1 MPRHAATLLAFL
13 ALAAPASAQEAA
25 PAPRLR
31 LERVTTAVPWPRGL
45 AFLDDGRLVVLARG
59 RHRRAGGPD
68 PRVRDHA
75 GSLFVVDPEVA
86 EPADGP
92 AGRAVATNA
101 RLLAA
106 PTAPPFH
113 LWDPATP
120 PEADALM
127 DRPYCTLA
135 WDPASRNLFVCAFS
149 GVDRADGAFRKN
161 ATDALF
167 RHDLRTGRWAVVER
181 HDPAVVPAEA
191 LGPDVSTVFYPH
203 HDPARH
209 PPPHGWLNGP
219 DGCAVAGEFL
229 YAVAKDN
236 SALAQYDLAA
246 LRRDPDAPPPPSRV
260 VLGDE
265 VALRGGGRLR
275 VEGHS
280 ALAAGDGWLY
290 VGFRTTSQ
298 VVRLP
303 LDARGDLVRPV
314 VGELIARFAPWDPVR
329 RQSDDLMDLALAPDG
344 DLVVATARTGRLWRV
359 RPDPARP
366 FDAAGQ
372 TPWVDLRALT
382 GDPAARCG
390 NVAFDARGR
399 LYVCSGSYQASD
411 GAAGVVY
418 RVTEDE

>member
-1 MPRHAATLLAFL
+1 MTRTRRVALLL
-13 ALAAPASAQEAA
+13 LVALAAPAAA
-25 PAPRLR
+25 DDGRLR

-68 PRVRDHA
+68 PRIADRA
-75 GSLFVVDPEVA
+75 GSLFLVDPEVA
-86 EPADGP
+86 EPARGP
-92 AGRAVATNA
+92 AGDAVAKNA

-106 PTAPPFH
+106 PTAPPFR

-120 PEADALM
+120 PGDDALM

-149 GVDRADGAFRKN
+149 GVDGADGAFRKN

-167 RHDLRTGRWAVVER
+167 RHDLRTGRWAVVEQHR
-181 HDPAVVPAEA
+181 PDVVPLAA
-191 LGPDVSTVFYPH
+191 LGPDVSSEHYPH
-203 HDPARH
+203 HDPARS

-236 SALAQYDLAA
+236 SVLAQYDLAA

-265 VALRGGGRLR
+265 VVLRDGSRLR

-280 ALAAGDGWLY
+280 ALAVGEGWLY

-298 VVRLP
+298 VIRLP
-303 LDARGDLVRPV
+303 LDGRGDLVRPV
-314 VGELIARFAPWDPVR
+314 VGELIARFAPWDPAAR
-329 RQSDDLMDLALAPDG
+329 RSDDLMDLALAPDG
-344 DLVVATARTGRLWRV
+344 ALFVATARTGRVWRV
-359 RPDPARP
+359 VPDPARP
-366 FDAAGQ
+366 FEARGAA
-372 TPWVDLRALT
+372 PWLDLRALT
-382 GDPAARCG
+382 GDPAARVG
-390 NVAFDARGR
+390 NIAFDARGR
-399 LYVCSGSYQASD
+399 LYVCSGSYAGGD
-411 GAAGVVY
+411 GTAGVVY
-418 RVTEDE
+418 RVTEVE